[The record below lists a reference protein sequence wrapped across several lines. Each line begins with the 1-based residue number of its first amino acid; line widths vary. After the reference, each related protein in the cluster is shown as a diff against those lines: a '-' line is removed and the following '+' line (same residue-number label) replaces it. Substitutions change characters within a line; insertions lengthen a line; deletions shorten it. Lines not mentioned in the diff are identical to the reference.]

1 MLSRLTRT
9 NVTVVLWLCTAAR
22 KTGTKD
28 RLLQSRSFEDPDFDA
43 EALLAQASRVRD
55 LAARC
60 PSPAVAAV
68 LLDYARDREL
78 AAWGMAAGDTRH

>member
-1 MLSRLTRT
+1 M
-9 NVTVVLWLCTAAR
+9 TVVLWLCTAAR

-28 RLLQSRSFEDPDFDA
+28 RLLQSRSFEALAFDA
-43 EALLAQASRVRD
+43 EALLAQATRVRD

-78 AAWGMAAGDTRH
+78 AACGLAVGDTRH